1 MCVALSLDQSARHA
15 RNDRFMVSVFRRR
28 EQFIGIM
35 SPVHKELV
43 CGKSSIKLHAGPMPF
58 TLPAVR

>member
-15 RNDRFMVSVFRRR
+15 RNGRFMFSVFRRR

-43 CGKSSIKLHAGPMPF
+43 C
-58 TLPAVR
+58 R

>member
-15 RNDRFMVSVFRRR
+15 RNGRFMVSVFRRL

-43 CGKSSIKLHAGPMPF
+43 C
-58 TLPAVR
+58 R